1 MFSKCGVPAPSMINF
16 NVNMSLDLQ
25 AYPAEPKPSL
35 SSRLIAAGLV
45 RSVAWIAAVSV
56 LASLAITGLAH
67 LLTPP
72 IVDLLTPSGIAVS
85 IAVPLMVAPVL
96 GYLLM
101 RMLIESDIARKT
113 VHELAIKDG
122 LTEVYNRRYF
132 MSQLD
137 VEFAKSQRYKTPM
150 AVIMLDADHFKR
162 VNDTYGHGV
171 GDVVLKRIAQ
181 TCTTLLRSQDVLAR
195 YGGEEFVVLLPQTD
209 GASAVLLAER
219 VRAGIAACV
228 ITVNEQ
234 PLQVTVSIGVAA
246 TPEHAATVAAL
257 LNLSD
262 VALYAAKKNGRNQ
275 VASAEVAA

>member
-1 MFSKCGVPAPSMINF
+1 M
-16 NVNMSLDLQ
+16 
-25 AYPAEPKPSL
+25 
-35 SSRLIAAGLV
+35 
-45 RSVAWIAAVSV
+45 
-56 LASLAITGLAH
+56 
-67 LLTPP
+67 
-72 IVDLLTPSGIAVS
+72 
-85 IAVPLMVAPVL
+85 
-96 GYLLM
+96 
-101 RMLIESDIARKT
+101 
-113 VHELAIKDG
+113 
-122 LTEVYNRRYF
+122 
-132 MSQLD
+132 D
-137 VEFAKSQRYKTPM
+137 VEFAKSQRYKTPT

-209 GASAVLLAER
+209 AVGAVLLAER
-219 VRAGIAACV
+219 VLAGIAACV

-234 PLQVTVSIGVAA
+234 PLQVTVTVSIGVAA